1 MSSLPAPILE
11 PNVQSH
17 VVERTVQTALNPIT
31 VLVVVPTLDVG
42 AADAG
47 AVELVRIL
55 SSAGFR
61 AIVVSRA
68 GRLVTDITTAGG
80 EFIPL
85 DVSSNNP
92 LLMLRNA
99 IKLTRMVRDRRCRV
113 IHAFG
118 RAGAWSSFIAARL
131 CGIPLV
137 TSCYKGF
144 REQNIFKHLYNSVM
158 ARGDRVIASSE
169 QIAQLINDRYST
181 SWSKIAVV
189 SCSIDLDRFD
199 PDKVTRER
207 IDAMRSAW
215 GVKRDTKVILIT
227 GRILRRKGH
236 HVVVKAVQRLKE
248 MGLKDFLCVFVGED
262 RGRTRYTGELWD
274 LVLSTGTMDVIR
286 MAAPVADMPAAFAA
300 ASVIVSAAIQPEGVQ
315 RAILEGQ
322 AMGRPIIVSDLGAGA
337 DVVLTAPAVPESRI
351 AGFRFQAGDDAALAA
366 ALLRLFSM
374 PEPNRA
380 TIGRRGR
387 EWVLGHFNTAI
398 VTEQTLRLY
407 RDVAGLGMRPDVS
420 A

>member
-1 MSSLPAPILE
+1 MSSLPAPIPE
-11 PNVQSH
+11 PGVQSH
-17 VVERTVQTALNPIT
+17 VVSRKAARDSAA

-55 SSAGFR
+55 ASAGFHTT
-61 AIVVSRA
+61 VVSRA
-68 GRLVTDITTAGG
+68 GRLVADITAAGG
-80 EFIPL
+80 EFVPL

-92 LLMLRNA
+92 FLMLRNA
-99 IKLTRMVRDRRCRV
+99 VKLT
-113 IHAFG
+113 
-118 RAGAWSSFIAARL
+118 FIAARL
-131 CGIPLV
+131 CKIPLV

-144 REQNIFKHLYNSVM
+144 REQNIFKRFYNSIM
-158 ARGDRVIASSE
+158 ARADHVIASSE
-169 QIAQLINDRYST
+169 QIAQLINDRYGT
-181 SWSKIAVV
+181 SWNKIAVV

-207 IDAMRSAW
+207 VDAIRSAW
-215 GVKRDTKVILIT
+215 GVKRETKVILIT

-236 HVVVKAVQRLKE
+236 HVVVKAVRRLKE

-300 ASVIVSAAIQPEGVQ
+300 ASVVVSAAIQPEGVQ

-322 AMGRPIIVSDLGAGA
+322 AMARPVIVSDLGAGA
-337 DVVLTAPAVPESRI
+337 DVVLTAPTVPESRI
-351 AGFRFQAGDDAALAA
+351 AGFRFQAGDDAELAA
-366 ALLRLFSM
+366 VLLRLFSM

-387 EWVLGHFNTAI
+387 DWVLGHFNTAI

-407 RDVAGLGMRPDVS
+407 RDVAGLSMRPDVP
-420 A
+420 AQN